1 MSPKRRRLTVLG
13 LGLLGTALVAVAPV
27 ASRTAPTPRKPVIGV
42 PRPAPARPVAGKRFT
57 VSFLVTDRNSGAPVV
72 RGTMT
77 CDLSVA
83 GSTIPHTES
92 FKGGTAR
99 LSLVIPGTAGGMLLK
114 VRVAIRSA
122 GRSATRAAAF
132 HVAAP
137 PPPPPSVSIGDAA
150 VAEGNAGTTTMTRPS
165 RCRRGRAGTS
175 RSRTRPRTE
184 PPKAPSD
191 DRAAASGTLAFQAG
205 ETTKSILISVVGDTA
220 VEPNETFTVT
230 LSNVVDAS
238 IATSIA
244 TGRITN
250 DDSGMPVTP
259 GSYKGATQNGNYV
272 FFTVLADR
280 TLRRFRVNDLP
291 QRCGGVRTTGGEDLG
306 DSVYRINANGA
317 FSGKTT
323 WTGSV
328 VENDVEWTRRDTRL
342 TGTFNSPTS
351 ATGTITVNT
360 EMNLGGRA
368 LQVLLRDHLLVGETR
383 GVMRPGVLTAA
394 V

>member
-57 VSFLVTDRNSGAPVV
+57 VSFLVTDRSSGAPVV

-99 LSLVIPGTAGGMLLK
+99 LSLVIPGTAGGKLLK

-122 GRSATRAAAF
+122 GRSATRVAAF

-150 VAEGNAGTTTMTRPS
+150 VAEGNAGTTTMTLPVTLSAAAS
-165 RCRRGRAGTS
+165 RNVTVAYATADGTA
-175 RSRTRPRTE
+175 
-184 PPKAPSD
+184 KAPSD
-191 DRAAASGTLAFQAG
+191 YAAASGTLAFQAG

-230 LSNVVDAS
+230 LSNAVDAS

-280 TLRRFRVNDLP
+280 TLTRFRVNDLP

-360 EMNLGGRA
+360 EINLGGRRHYRCFSGTISWSA
-368 LQVLLRDHLLVGETR
+368 RLEG
-383 GVMRPGVLTAA
+383 
-394 V
+394 